1 MINPFT
7 PMNPSFIQAFRAKG
21 KRYLVLQNFTLEDHL
36 FKKDKKYVLV
46 SHYDDDKKAR
56 EHLRQVEQQEV
67 AQIIDL
73 ENEAG
78 REKLESMLNI
88 NSEYVLYSVLVTNPA
103 AVERALNNLKY
114 KIMKY
119 IDDKPKWRI
128 SREHTLRPELETV
141 FGELQVVMKYSGQ
154 TIKVP
159 LKDIETY

>member
-7 PMNPSFIQAFRAKG
+7 VMNTKFIQAFRAKG

-36 FKKDKKYVLV
+36 FKKDKTYTLV

-56 EHLRQVEQQEV
+56 EHLRQVQQQEV

-73 ENEAG
+73 EDEAG
-78 REKLESMLNI
+78 RQKLESMLNI

-103 AVERALNNLKY
+103 ALSKALDNLKY
-114 KIMKY
+114 KIKKY
-119 IDDKPKWRI
+119 VDDKPNWHI
-128 SREHTLRPELETV
+128 SREHTLRPELETL
-141 FGELQVVMKYSGQ
+141 FGELLVILKYSGQ

-159 LKDIETY
+159 LKVIETY

>member
-7 PMNPSFIQAFRAKG
+7 LMNTKFIPAFRAKG

-36 FKKDKKYVLV
+36 FKKDKQYVLV
-46 SHYDDDKKAR
+46 SHYDDKGKVL
-56 EHLRQVEQQEV
+56 EHYTRVQDQEV
-67 AQIIDL
+67 AEIIDL
-73 ENEAG
+73 EDEAG
-78 REKLESMLNI
+78 RKKLESMLNI

-103 AVERALNNLKY
+103 AVEKALNNLKY
-114 KIMKY
+114 KIKKY

-128 SREHTLRPELETV
+128 SAQHTLTPELEMV

-159 LKDIETY
+159 LKVIETY

>member
-7 PMNPSFIQAFRAKG
+7 PMNPKFIQAFRAKG

-36 FKKDKKYVLV
+36 FKKHKKYVLV

-56 EHLRQVEQQEV
+56 EHLMQVDRQEV

-73 ENEAG
+73 EDEEG
-78 REKLESMLNI
+78 RRKLESLLNI

-103 AVERALNNLKY
+103 AVEKALNNLKY
-114 KIMKY
+114 KIKKY

-128 SREHTLRPELETV
+128 SGDHTLRPELETL
-141 FGELQVVMKYSGQ
+141 FGELQVVMKYAGQ

-159 LKDIETY
+159 LKVIETY

>member
-7 PMNPSFIQAFRAKG
+7 PMNIKFIPAFRSKG

-46 SHYDDDKKAR
+46 SHYDDKGKAQ
-56 EHLRQVEQQEV
+56 EHYTRVQQQEV
-67 AQIIDL
+67 AKIIDL
-73 ENEAG
+73 ENDAERQA
-78 REKLESMLNI
+78 LESMLNI

-103 AVERALNNLKY
+103 AVERALDTLKY
-114 KIMKY
+114 KIKKY
-119 IDDKPKWRI
+119 IDDKPKWHI

-141 FGELQVVMKYSGQ
+141 FGELQVVMKYSGH

-159 LKDIETY
+159 LKVIETY

>member
-7 PMNPSFIQAFRAKG
+7 QMNTKFIPAFRSKS

-46 SHYDDDKKAR
+46 SHYDDKGKAL
-56 EHLRQVEQQEV
+56 EHYTRVQQQEI
-67 AQIIDL
+67 AKIIDL
-73 ENEAG
+73 ENDADTLT
-78 REKLESMLNI
+78 LESMLNI
-88 NSEYVLYSVLVTNPA
+88 NSEYVLYSILVTNPA
-103 AVERALNNLKY
+103 AVERALDILKY
-114 KIMKY
+114 KIKKY

-141 FGELQVVMKYSGQ
+141 FGELQVVMKYSGH

-159 LKDIETY
+159 LKLIETY